1 MVTVIFK
8 LLFLLTHY
16 IQEDAFITW
25 RVAQNLLDY
34 GVIGFNGDTKISAST
49 THLYVFVSYIF
60 NLIFG
65 KENFIEPLLIFNSVL
80 FTIGTLFLSHLL
92 LKNPWHKAIFIFLLG
107 ILPRLLKFQF
117 WEWSMGSCF
126 SWKCPCC
133 ITVQ

>member
-1 MVTVIFK
+1 M
-8 LLFLLTHY
+8 
-16 IQEDAFITW
+16 
-25 RVAQNLLDY
+25 DY

-92 LKNPWHKAIFIFLLG
+92 LKNPWHKAILFF
-107 ILPRLLKFQF
+107 
-117 WEWSMGSCF
+117 
-126 SWKCPCC
+126 
-133 ITVQ
+133 